1 MNYYERHLGDYAK
14 DAGHLSLVE
23 HGAYTLLLD
32 RYYATEKPIP
42 KTDAYRVCRASARQE
57 RAAVDRVLA
66 EFFVESPDGWVN
78 KRCEEEI
85 ARFSDKREKAK
96 RSADA
101 RWKASER
108 NANASADAMRT
119 HSVGNALQSPVT
131 RLQSPDVLQPSSQ
144 VSLAPSS
151 PAHASARAS
160 DGPREVILSPAGQ
173 ACRQMR
179 EAGCLDVN
187 PSHPNLLAALAEGVT
202 PDQLRDLALEL
213 PGKRFAYLIA
223 TARSRRVDVPLV
235 SAAGGGAAAPVLQTW
250 TPPDDETPEERPRA

>member
-32 RYYATEKPIP
+32 RYYATERPIP
-42 KTDAYRVCRASARQE
+42 LSDAYRVCRASS
-57 RAAVDRVLA
+57 RAEKQAVDRVLR
-66 EFFVESPDGWVN
+66 EFFTETQDGWKN
-78 KRCEEEI
+78 GRCEEEI
-85 ARFSDKREKAK
+85 ARFADKRQKAK
-96 RSADA
+96 RSAEA
-101 RWKASER
+101 RWNSSGG
-108 NANASADAMRT
+108 NANASPDAMRT
-119 HSVGNALQSPVT
+119 HSVGNALQSPDSS
-131 RLQSPDVLQPSSQ
+131 LQTVLPTSPPESRSTPA
-144 VSLAPSS
+144 LAQ
-151 PAHASARAS
+151 ARARAS

-202 PDQLRDLALEL
+202 PEQLRDLALEL

-223 TARSRRVDVPLV
+223 TARSRRVEVPV
-235 SAAGGGAAAPVLQTW
+235 VAAAAGGASAPVVQSW
-250 TPPDDETPEERPRA
+250 TPPDDEPPEEPRRA